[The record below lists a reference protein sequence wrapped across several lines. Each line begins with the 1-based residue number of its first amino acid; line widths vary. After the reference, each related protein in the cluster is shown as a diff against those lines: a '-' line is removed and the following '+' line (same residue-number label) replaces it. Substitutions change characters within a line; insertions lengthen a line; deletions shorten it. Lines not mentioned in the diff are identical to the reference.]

1 MIKMREFFAVKGKG
15 INWSSLLLA
24 LALALSL
31 WVYVTVQD
39 NPVIEGR
46 FEVPIDYM
54 NLPDDLALSDKAD
67 TVRVRVA
74 APTNVMN
81 TLASS
86 DINAYADLSAAGEGQ
101 YTALLRFQLPDNVE
115 LVSADSTEVVLVI
128 KKLETRQKPVTV
140 RYVSGEPA
148 EGYLALDAS
157 LAPDHVVLSG
167 SEDRLNQVAEVF
179 VTVDITDTSA
189 NFRANLP
196 VSVVDANGNSLLG
209 FVTPQPAL
217 VDVLVPVVTA
227 QPSKVVP
234 VNVTLSGAPAEGYV
248 ISRIVVDA
256 PVATIF
262 GAQSAL
268 DNVDYIYTSAV
279 NIADAK
285 GNVTQEVTLLNAD
298 GLSFDREQV
307 YRVVVTIEPEAVRTI
322 DDVAITLVNQ
332 QPTLNYQ
339 LAELTCS
346 VTVRGPASVVGA
358 LDAADIEARV
368 DVDGLAAGEHRTAIR
383 AVTSANATVEAV
395 EPFSTITYITDK

>member
-1 MIKMREFFAVKGKG
+1 MRDFFAMKGKG
-15 INWSSLLLA
+15 INWASLLLA
-24 LALALSL
+24 FVLALSL

-101 YTALLRFQLPDNVE
+101 YTAPLRFQLPDNVE
-115 LVSADSTEVVLVI
+115 LVSADSTEVVLVVNR
-128 KKLETRQKPVTV
+128 LATRQKPVTV

-148 EGYLALDAS
+148 EGYMTLPAS
-157 LAPDHVVLSG
+157 LAPEQVVLSG
-167 SEDRLNQVAEVF
+167 SEDRLNQVDEVF
-179 VTVDITDTSA
+179 VTVDITDAAA

-196 VSVVDANGNSLLG
+196 VSVVDASGNSLLG

-217 VDVLVPVVTA
+217 VDVLVPVVTE

-234 VNVTLSGAPAEGYV
+234 VSVTLSGAPAEGYV

-262 GAQSAL
+262 GAQAAL
-268 DNVDYIYTSAV
+268 DTVDYAYTSAV

-307 YRVVVTIEPEAVRTI
+307 YRVVVTIEPEAVRTV
-322 DDVAITLVNQ
+322 DDVAITMVNQ
-332 QPTLNYQ
+332 QAAFNYQ
-339 LAELTCS
+339 LADATCS

-368 DVDGLAAGEHRTAIR
+368 DVDGLGAGEHHLAIR

-395 EPFSTITYITDK
+395 SPLGVITRISAK

>member
-1 MIKMREFFAVKGKG
+1 MRDFFAVKG
-15 INWSSLLLA
+15 INWGSLMLAFLLS
-24 LALALSL
+24 LSL

-54 NLPDDLALSDKAD
+54 NLPDNLALSDKAD

-101 YTALLRFQLPDNVE
+101 YTAPLRFQLPDNVE

-128 KKLETRQKPVTV
+128 NQLATRQKPVTV
-140 RYVSGEPA
+140 RYVSSEPA
-148 EGYLALDAS
+148 EGYLALEAS
-157 LAPDHVVLSG
+157 LAPNQVVLSG
-167 SEDRLNQVAEVF
+167 SEDRLNQVEEVF
-179 VTVDITDTSA
+179 ITVDITDMSS

-196 VSVVDANGNSLLG
+196 VNVVDASGNSLLG

-217 VDVLVPVVTA
+217 VDVLVPVVTE

-234 VNVTLSGAPAEGYV
+234 VSVTLSGAPAEGYV

-268 DNVDYIYTSAV
+268 DTVDYAYTSAV

-285 GNVTQEVTLLNAD
+285 GNVTQEVTLLNAN

-307 YRVVVTIEPEAVRTI
+307 YRVVVTIEPEAVRTV
-322 DDVAITLVNQ
+322 DDVAITIVNQ
-332 QPTLNYQ
+332 Q
-339 LAELTCS
+339 
-346 VTVRGPASVVGA
+346 
-358 LDAADIEARV
+358 
-368 DVDGLAAGEHRTAIR
+368 TAQ
-383 AVTSANATVEAV
+383 N
-395 EPFSTITYITDK
+395 

>member
-1 MIKMREFFAVKGKG
+1 MRDFFAVKG
-15 INWSSLLLA
+15 INWGSLLLA
-24 LALALSL
+24 FLLSLSL

-54 NLPDDLALSDKAD
+54 NLPDNLALSDKAD

-101 YTALLRFQLPDNVE
+101 YTAPLRFQLPDNVE

-128 KKLETRQKPVTV
+128 NQLATRQKPVTV
-140 RYVSGEPA
+140 RYVSSEPA
-148 EGYLALDAS
+148 EGYLALEAS
-157 LAPDHVVLSG
+157 LAPNQVVLSG
-167 SEDRLNQVAEVF
+167 SEDRLNQVEEVF
-179 VTVDITDTSA
+179 ITVDITDMSS

-196 VSVVDANGNSLLG
+196 VNVVDASGNSLLG

-217 VDVLVPVVTA
+217 VDVLVPVVTE

-234 VNVTLSGAPAEGYV
+234 VSVTLSGAPAEGYV

-268 DNVDYIYTSAV
+268 DTVDYAYTSAV

-285 GNVTQEVTLLNAD
+285 GNVTQEVTLLNAN

-307 YRVVVTIEPEAVRTI
+307 YRVVVTIEPEAVRTV
-322 DDVAITLVNQ
+322 DDVAITIVNQ
-332 QPTLNYQ
+332 QPALNYQ

-346 VTVRGPASVVGA
+346 VTVRGPASVVGS

-368 DVDGLAAGEHRTAIR
+368 DVDGLGAGEHRAAIQ

-395 EPFSTITYITDK
+395 EPSSMLAHISAK

>member
-1 MIKMREFFAVKGKG
+1 MRDFFAVKG
-15 INWSSLLLA
+15 INWGSLLLA
-24 LALALSL
+24 FLLSLSL

-54 NLPDDLALSDKAD
+54 NLPDNLALSDKAD

-101 YTALLRFQLPDNVE
+101 YTAPLRFQLPDNVE

-128 KKLETRQKPVTV
+128 NQLATRQKPVTV
-140 RYVSGEPA
+140 RYVSSEPA
-148 EGYLALDAS
+148 EGYLALEAS
-157 LAPDHVVLSG
+157 LAPNQVVLSG
-167 SEDRLNQVAEVF
+167 SEDRLNQVEEVF
-179 VTVDITDTSA
+179 ITVDITDMSS

-196 VSVVDANGNSLLG
+196 VNVVDASGNSLLG

-217 VDVLVPVVTA
+217 VDVLVPVVTE

-234 VNVTLSGAPAEGYV
+234 VSVTLSGAPAEGYV

-268 DNVDYIYTSAV
+268 DTVDYAYTSAV
-279 NIADAK
+279 NIADA
-285 GNVTQEVTLLNAD
+285 
-298 GLSFDREQV
+298 
-307 YRVVVTIEPEAVRTI
+307 
-322 DDVAITLVNQ
+322 
-332 QPTLNYQ
+332 
-339 LAELTCS
+339 
-346 VTVRGPASVVGA
+346 
-358 LDAADIEARV
+358 
-368 DVDGLAAGEHRTAIR
+368 
-383 AVTSANATVEAV
+383 
-395 EPFSTITYITDK
+395 

>member
-1 MIKMREFFAVKGKG
+1 MRDFFLGKSKGA
-15 INWSSLLLA
+15 NWGSLLLA
-24 LALALSL
+24 FVLALSL

-46 FEVPIDYM
+46 FEVPIDYV

-81 TLASS
+81 TLAAS
-86 DINAYADLSAAGEGQ
+86 DINAYADLSAAGQGQ
-101 YTALLRFQLPDNVE
+101 YTAPLRFQLPDNVE

-128 KKLETRQKPVTV
+128 NQLETRQCPVTV

-148 EGYLALDAS
+148 DGYLALEAS
-157 LAPDHVVLSG
+157 LAPTQVVLSG
-167 SEDRLNQVAEVF
+167 AQDRLDRVDEVF
-179 VTVDITDTSA
+179 VTVDLTDLSA

-196 VSVVDANGNSLLG
+196 VSVVDASGNSLLG

-217 VDVLVPVVTA
+217 VDVLVPVVTE

-234 VNVTLSGAPAEGYV
+234 VSVTLSGAPAEGYV

-256 PVATIF
+256 SVATVF
-262 GAQSAL
+262 GAQAAL
-268 DNVDYIYTSAV
+268 DKVDYVYTSAV
-279 NIADAK
+279 NIADAR

-298 GLSFDREQV
+298 GLSFDREQA
-307 YRVVVTIEPEAVRTI
+307 YRVVVTVEPEAVRTV
-322 DDVAITLVNQ
+322 DNVAVTLVNQ
-332 QPTLNYQ
+332 QSGFNYQ
-339 LAELTCS
+339 LAETTCS

-368 DVDGLAAGEHRTAIR
+368 DVNGLGAGEHYLAIR
-383 AVTSANATVEAV
+383 AATSANATVEAA
-395 EPFSTITYITDK
+395 EPLSITAHITAK